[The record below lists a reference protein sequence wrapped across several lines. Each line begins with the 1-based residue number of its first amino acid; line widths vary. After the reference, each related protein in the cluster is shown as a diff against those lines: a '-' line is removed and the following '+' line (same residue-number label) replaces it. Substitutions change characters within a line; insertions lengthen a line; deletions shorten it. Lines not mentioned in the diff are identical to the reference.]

1 MWFLVLLLAILFGYA
16 VAKKGKADLSSW
28 IIAFLAAL
36 IIGWIFGLVITSM
49 APALASFAL
58 ASDVQLVSY
67 LVLDIA
73 GLILGL
79 LVAKTEEAII
89 K

>member
-1 MWFLVLLLAILFGYA
+1 MWFLVLLLAILFGYTL
-16 VAKKGKADLSSW
+16 AKKEKTDLTSW

-36 IIGWIFGLVITSM
+36 IIGWIFGLVITAI
-49 APALASFAL
+49 APALADFTL
-58 ASDVQLVSY
+58 APDVQLVSY

>member
-1 MWFLVLLLAILFGYA
+1 MWVIVLLLAVLFGYA
-16 VAKKGKADLSSW
+16 LAKKEKTDLASW

-36 IIGWIFGLVITSM
+36 FIGWIFRLVIVAM

-58 ASDVQLVSY
+58 APDVQLVSY

-73 GLILGL
+73 GLMLGL

-89 K
+89 E